1 MSADN
6 PKSKTP
12 AGGARQR
19 PVSENRVIDFAGPP
33 SDKLPGWARPHNI
46 DGVHVE
52 LYPPVEFELAYKIEQ
67 YCIFAPFALAPVD
80 LSINDGPV
88 CRTSL
93 PTGGAF
99 LSPPFTTVRVRL
111 VAPVEFL
118 VIAAAPERVDP
129 VIERVGGGRAWS
141 PHVVE
146 TFIDPG
152 FAALQ
157 LEVRRALISD
167 PLMEPAYLTPLV
179 EAMFARFAC
188 HFLELDLP
196 SGYKEALPPRTLRA
210 IIGEIEAT
218 FGGRLTVEELA
229 KKAGL
234 SRSHFSRAFHAA
246 TGESPQD
253 FIISRRLC
261 HARDM
266 LVDTQRPIAEI
277 AVETGFAS
285 HAHFST
291 AFKKR
296 LGVSPARYRASFR
309 DE

>member
-1 MSADN
+1 MTDRTE
-6 PKSKTP
+6 KSPGPRRDRT
-12 AGGARQR
+12 
-19 PVSENRVIDFAGPP
+19 VSENRVIDFDGPP
-33 SDKLPGWARPHNI
+33 SDRLPGWARPFNI
-46 DGVHVE
+46 EGVHVE
-52 LYPPVEFELAYKIEQ
+52 LYPPVEFELAYKIDH

-88 CRTSL
+88 RRTSL

-118 VIAAAPERVDP
+118 VIAAPPERVEG
-129 VIERVGGGRAWS
+129 VIERVGGGRVWS
-141 PHVVE
+141 PQVVE
-146 TFIDPG
+146 SFVDPG

-157 LEVRRALISD
+157 LELRRALISD
-167 PLMEPAYLTPLV
+167 PLMEPAYVLPLV
-179 EAMFARFAC
+179 DAMFARFSC
-188 HFLELDLP
+188 HFLDIDLP
-196 SGYKEALPPRTLRA
+196 AGHKETLPPRVLRN
-210 IIGEIEAT
+210 IVREIEGAV
-218 FGGRLTVEELA
+218 GSRLSVEDLA

-246 TGESPQD
+246 TGETPQD

-266 LVDTQRPIAEI
+266 LVETERPIAEI

-296 LGVSPARYRASFR
+296 LGVSPARYRLSFR
-309 DE
+309 ED